1 MITFS
6 ILKLLKL
13 NEIMYVSFS
22 DSSVDKEST
31 CNAGD
36 PGSIPGSGRSAGEG
50 MGYPLQHSWASLV
63 AQLVKNPPA
72 MQETWVQT
80 LGREDLEE
88 GWQLTPVFLLGKS
101 CGQRSLAG
109 YSP

>member
-31 CNAGD
+31 CNVGD
-36 PGSIPGSGRSAGEG
+36 PGLIPGLGSTPGEG
-50 MGYPLQHSWASLV
+50 LGYPLQYL
-63 AQLVKNPPA
+63 PG
-72 MQETWVQT
+72 E
-80 LGREDLEE
+80 
-88 GWQLTPVFLLGKS
+88 
-101 CGQRSLAG
+101 
-109 YSP
+109 SP